1 MNIYLVG
8 FMASGKTTLGRQ
20 LAELLGMRYIDMD
33 EHIELQ
39 TGKTIRQIFVTQG
52 EEHFRKVENEI
63 LLDLTS
69 QNGLVVAT
77 GGGSP
82 CFYNNM
88 EAMNTKGLTIY
99 IKVSVEA
106 LVNRLADSK
115 VDRPL
120 LWGKSVDELT
130 AYIKEML
137 RLREPYY
144 STAKLVITSDEPTAA
159 EIAAAVRPKL
169 N

>member
-20 LAELLGMRYIDMD
+20 LADLLGMRYIDMD

-69 QNGLVVAT
+69 QTGLVVAT

-88 EAMNTKGLTIY
+88 EAMNAKGLTVY
-99 IKVSVEA
+99 IKVSVET

-144 STAKLVITSDEPTAA
+144 STATLVITSDEPTAE
-159 EIAAAVRPKL
+159 EIAVAVRPKL